1 MFHEKEDLDKAFN
14 KELFVIKN
22 DLYYQQIDLTKNGK
36 KELLRVDISYR
47 PHSTLSGDTY
57 SLRKTK
63 DGRLVGFI
71 ADAMGKG
78 LSAAMSAMAITR
90 FLNYFFDE
98 LEEEEGFVFDVWIT
112 KTLKFLQKNLFDEEI
127 MSIVLVEYD
136 IQESII
142 KYASCGMPTFFI
154 LSESNEFQAIRSNN
168 PPLSIFTE
176 SVRTMSLP
184 SVPIAKMLCYSDGL
198 SESSTS
204 DGKLY
209 ASYLKED
216 FIDSICVKDF
226 RDKVS
231 ARIGKGDDDL
241 TYVYIQKLAIS
252 KEFETLR
259 IASTYEAIDESLTT
273 ISQYLKEH
281 DVDSKT
287 LSQIMLTLSELLL
300 NALEHGSFG
309 VDKAHKNYLIEHN
322 LFDDEM
328 ARLEK
333 LHQHK
338 KIKITY
344 GILPSGKRQLFEA
357 TISDQGEG
365 FDTMV
370 LKNIVINAEKFNGRG
385 FVIIRK
391 LLDHFY
397 FNKKGNAITIQKFI
411 TPFLEL

>member
-1 MFHEKEDLDKAFN
+1 MFDEKEDLEKAFN

-36 KELLRVDISYR
+36 KELLRVDISYK

-57 SLRKTK
+57 SLRKTN

-98 LEEEEGFVFDVWIT
+98 LEEEEGFIFDVWIK

-127 MSIVLVEYD
+127 MSIVLIEYD

-154 LSESNEFQAIRSNN
+154 LSEKNEFQAIRSNN

-176 SVRTMSLP
+176 NVRTMSLP

-241 TYVYIQKLAIS
+241 TYVYIQKLARS

-333 LHQHK
+333 LYQHK

-344 GILPSGKRQLFEA
+344 GIIPSGKRQLFEA

>member
-1 MFHEKEDLDKAFN
+1 MIHEKDEMEKAFN

-22 DLYYQQIDLTKNGK
+22 DLYYQQIDLMENGK
-36 KELLRVDISYR
+36 KELLRVDISYK

-98 LEEEEGFVFDVWIT
+98 LEEEGEFSFDRWNQ
-112 KTLKFLQKNLFDEEI
+112 KTLKFLHKNLFDEEI
-127 MSIVLVEYD
+127 MSIVLIEYD
-136 IQESII
+136 IHRSVVT
-142 KYASCGMPTFFI
+142 YASCGMPPFFI
-154 LSESNEFQAIRSNN
+154 MSESGEVHTIRSNN
-168 PPLSIFTE
+168 PPLSLFIDAIKSST
-176 SVRTMSLP
+176 LP
-184 SVPIAKMLCYSDGL
+184 SFPIAKMLCYSDGL
-198 SESSTS
+198 SESFLSNST
-204 DGKLY
+204 LY
-209 ASYLKED
+209 ASYLKRD
-216 FIDSICVKDF
+216 FCSSICVKDF
-226 RDKVS
+226 RDIVDS
-231 ARIGKGDDDL
+231 RINKADDDI
-241 TYVYIQKLAIS
+241 TYIYIQKSELPKA
-252 KEFETLR
+252 FETIR
-259 IASTYEAIDESLTT
+259 IHSTYEAVDETL
-273 ISQYLKEH
+273 QKMADYLKEH
-281 DVDSKT
+281 HVNSKVS
-287 LSQIMLTLSELLL
+287 SQIILTLSELFL

-309 VDKAHKNYLIEHN
+309 VDKARKNYLIENN

-328 ARLEK
+328 IRLEK
-333 LHQHK
+333 ENQHK

-344 GILPSGKRQLFEA
+344 GIIPNGSRDLFEA

-370 LKNIVINAEKFNGRG
+370 LKNIVINADKFNGRG

-411 TPFLEL
+411 TPLLEL

>member
-1 MFHEKEDLDKAFN
+1 MFHEKEDLEKAFN

-36 KELLRVDISYR
+36 KELLRVDISYK

-57 SLRKTK
+57 SLRKTN

-98 LEEEEGFVFDVWIT
+98 LEEEEGFIFDVWIK

-127 MSIVLVEYD
+127 MSIVLIEYD

-154 LSESNEFQAIRSNN
+154 LSEKNEFQAIRSNN

-176 SVRTMSLP
+176 NVRTMSLP

-241 TYVYIQKLAIS
+241 TYVYIQKLARS

-322 LFDDEM
+322 LFDE
-328 ARLEK
+328 LY
-333 LHQHK
+333 QHK

-344 GILPSGKRQLFEA
+344 GIIPSGKRQLFEA
-357 TISDQGEG
+357 MISDQGEG

>member
-1 MFHEKEDLDKAFN
+1 MFHEKEDLEKAFN

-36 KELLRVDISYR
+36 KELLRVDISYI

-57 SLRKTK
+57 SLRKTN

-98 LEEEEGFVFDVWIT
+98 LEEEEGFVFDVWIN

-136 IQESII
+136 IHKSVV
-142 KYASCGMPTFFI
+142 KYASCGMPAFFI
-154 LSESNEFQAIRSNN
+154 ISEKGEVQSIRSNN
-168 PPLSIFTE
+168 PPLSIFTDK
-176 SVRTMSLP
+176 VRVNTLP

-198 SESSTS
+198 SESMISG
-204 DGKLY
+204 GKFY
-209 ASYLKED
+209 ASCLKED

-226 RDKVS
+226 RDKV
-231 ARIGKGDDDL
+231 AMRIGKGDDDL
-241 TYVYIQKLAIS
+241 TYIYIQKLEIS
-252 KEFETLR
+252 KDFKVLR
-259 IASTYEAIDESLTT
+259 IPSTYEAIDEAL
-273 ISQYLKEH
+273 QNVAHYLKSH
-281 DVDSKT
+281 YVDSKT
-287 LSQIMLTLSELLL
+287 SSQIMLTFSELLL

-309 VDKAHKNYLIEHN
+309 VDKARKNYLIEHN
-322 LFDDEM
+322 QFDDEM
-328 ARLEK
+328 LRLEK
-333 LHQHK
+333 LHHTK
-338 KIKITY
+338 KIKIVY
-344 GILPSGKRQLFEA
+344 GIIPNGKRELFEA

-370 LKNIVINAEKFNGRG
+370 LKNIVINAEKFSGRG

-411 TPFLEL
+411 TPVLEL

>member
-1 MFHEKEDLDKAFN
+1 MFHEKEDLEKAFN

-22 DLYYQQIDLTKNGK
+22 DLYYQQIDLNKNGK
-36 KELLRVDISYR
+36 KELLRVDISYI

-57 SLRKTK
+57 SLRKTN

-98 LEEEEGFVFDVWIT
+98 LEEEEGFVFDVWIN

-136 IQESII
+136 IHASVV
-142 KYASCGMPTFFI
+142 KYASCGMPAFFI
-154 LSESNEFQAIRSNN
+154 ISEKGEVQSIRSNN
-168 PPLSIFTE
+168 PPLSIFTDT
-176 SVRTMSLP
+176 VRVNTLP
-184 SVPIAKMLCYSDGL
+184 SVSIAKMLCYSDGL
-198 SESSTS
+198 SESVIRG
-204 DGKLY
+204 GKLY
-209 ASYLKED
+209 ASCLKED

-226 RDKVS
+226 RDKVVE
-231 ARIGKGDDDL
+231 RIGKGNDDL
-241 TYVYIQKLAIS
+241 TYIYIQKLELP
-252 KEFETLR
+252 KTFKVLR
-259 IASTYEAIDESLTT
+259 IPSSYEAIDEALLGIT
-273 ISQYLKEH
+273 QYLKAH
-281 DVDSKT
+281 YIDSKT
-287 LSQIMLTLSELLL
+287 SSQIMLTLSELLL

-309 VDKAHKNYLIEHN
+309 VDKARKNYLIEQN

-328 ARLEK
+328 MRLEA
-333 LHQHK
+333 LHHGK
-338 KIKITY
+338 KIKIVY
-344 GILPSGKRQLFEA
+344 GVIPHGKREVFEA

-365 FDTMV
+365 FDTKV

-411 TPFLEL
+411 TPTLEL

>member
-1 MFHEKEDLDKAFN
+1 MTF
-14 KELFVIKN
+14 KN
-22 DLYYQQIDLTKNGK
+22 P
-36 KELLRVDISYR
+36 S
-47 PHSTLSGDTY
+47 LSMHHVVC
-57 SLRKTK
+57 R
-63 DGRLVGFI
+63 R
-71 ADAMGKG
+71 
-78 LSAAMSAMAITR
+78 
-90 FLNYFFDE
+90 
-98 LEEEEGFVFDVWIT
+98 
-112 KTLKFLQKNLFDEEI
+112 
-127 MSIVLVEYD
+127 
-136 IQESII
+136 
-142 KYASCGMPTFFI
+142 FFI

>member
-1 MFHEKEDLDKAFN
+1 MLHEKEDLEKAFN

-57 SLRKTK
+57 SLRKTN

-98 LEEEEGFVFDVWIT
+98 LEDEEGFVFDVWIK

-127 MSIVLVEYD
+127 MSIVLIEYD

-154 LSESNEFQAIRSNN
+154 LSEENEFQAIRSNN

-176 SVRTMSLP
+176 NVRTMSLP
-184 SVPIAKMLCYSDGL
+184 SIPIAKMLCYSDGL

-241 TYVYIQKLAIS
+241 TYVYIQKLARS

>member
-1 MFHEKEDLDKAFN
+1 MFDEKEDLEKAFN

-36 KELLRVDISYR
+36 KELLRVDISYK

-57 SLRKTK
+57 SLRKTN

-78 LSAAMSAMAITR
+78 LSAAMSAMATTR

-98 LEEEEGFVFDVWIT
+98 LEEEEGFVFDVWIK

-127 MSIVLVEYD
+127 MSIVLIEYD

-154 LSESNEFQAIRSNN
+154 LSEKNEFQAIRSNN

-176 SVRTMSLP
+176 NVRTMSLP

-241 TYVYIQKLAIS
+241 TYVYIQKLARS

-333 LHQHK
+333 LYQHK

-344 GILPSGKRQLFEA
+344 GIIPSGKRQLFEA

>member
-1 MFHEKEDLDKAFN
+1 MFHEKEDLEKAFN

-36 KELLRVDISYR
+36 KELLRVDISYK

-57 SLRKTK
+57 SLRKTN

-98 LEEEEGFVFDVWIT
+98 LEEEEGFIFDVWIK

-127 MSIVLVEYD
+127 MSIVLIEYD

-154 LSESNEFQAIRSNN
+154 LSEKNEFQAIRSNN

-176 SVRTMSLP
+176 NVRTMSLP

-241 TYVYIQKLAIS
+241 TYVYIQKLARS

-281 DVDSKT
+281 NLAQRFTVH
-287 LSQIMLTLSELLL
+287 IML
-300 NALEHGSFG
+300 F
-309 VDKAHKNYLIEHN
+309 
-322 LFDDEM
+322 
-328 ARLEK
+328 
-333 LHQHK
+333 
-338 KIKITY
+338 
-344 GILPSGKRQLFEA
+344 
-357 TISDQGEG
+357 
-365 FDTMV
+365 
-370 LKNIVINAEKFNGRG
+370 
-385 FVIIRK
+385 
-391 LLDHFY
+391 
-397 FNKKGNAITIQKFI
+397 
-411 TPFLEL
+411 

>member
-1 MFHEKEDLDKAFN
+1 MFHEKEDLEKAFN

-36 KELLRVDISYR
+36 KELLRVDISYK

-57 SLRKTK
+57 SLRKTN

-71 ADAMGKG
+71 ADAMGKD

-98 LEEEEGFVFDVWIT
+98 LEEEEGFVFDVWIH

-127 MSIVLVEYD
+127 MSIVFVEYN
-136 IQESII
+136 IHESVI
-142 KYASCGMPTFFI
+142 KYASCGMPAFFI
-154 LSESNEFQAIRSNN
+154 ISENGDFQAIRSNN

-176 SVRTMSLP
+176 NVRINSLP
-184 SVPIAKMLCYSDGL
+184 SVSISKMLCYSDGL
-198 SESSTS
+198 SESLMHG
-204 DGKLY
+204 GKIY
-209 ASYLKED
+209 GSCLKDD

-226 RDKVS
+226 RDKV
-231 ARIGKGDDDL
+231 AMHIGQGDDDL
-241 TYVYIQKLAIS
+241 TYIYIQKLEIS
-252 KEFETLR
+252 KDFKVLR
-259 IASTYEAIDESLTT
+259 IPSTYEAIDEALLTVAG
-273 ISQYLKEH
+273 YLKSH
-281 DVDSKT
+281 HVDSKT
-287 LSQIMLTLSELLL
+287 SSQIMLTFSELLL

-309 VDKAHKNYLIEHN
+309 VDKARKNYLIEHN
-322 LFDDEM
+322 QFDDEM
-328 ARLEK
+328 LRLEQ
-333 LHQHK
+333 LHHNK
-338 KIKITY
+338 KIKIIY
-344 GILPSGKRQLFEA
+344 GIIPNGKRELFEA

-411 TPFLEL
+411 TPVLEL

>member
-231 ARIGKGDDDL
+231 ARIGKGDDDM

>member
-1 MFHEKEDLDKAFN
+1 MFHHKEDLEKAFN

-22 DLYYQQIDLTKNGK
+22 DLYYQQIDLTKNKK
-36 KELLRVDISYR
+36 KELLRVDISYK

-57 SLRKTK
+57 SLRKTN

-127 MSIVLVEYD
+127 MSILLVEYD
-136 IQESII
+136 IHKSVV
-142 KYASCGMPTFFI
+142 KYASCGMPAFFMI
-154 LSESNEFQAIRSNN
+154 SEKGEFQSIRSNN
-168 PPLSIFTE
+168 PPLSIFTK
-176 SVRTMSLP
+176 SVRSNILP

-198 SESSTS
+198 SESLLR

-209 ASYLKED
+209 ASCLKED

-226 RDKVS
+226 RDKVKE
-231 ARIGKGDDDL
+231 RIGKGDDDL
-241 TYVYIQKLAIS
+241 TYIYIQKLEIS
-252 KEFETLR
+252 KTFKVLR
-259 IASTYEAIDESLTT
+259 IPSTYEAIDEALLGIT
-273 ISQYLKEH
+273 QYLKAH
-281 DVDSKT
+281 YIDSKT
-287 LSQIMLTLSELLL
+287 SSQIMLTLSELLL

-309 VDKAHKNYLIEHN
+309 VDKARKNYLIEHN
-322 LFDDEM
+322 LFDEEM
-328 ARLEK
+328 LRLEK
-333 LHQHK
+333 VHQRK
-338 KIKITY
+338 KIKIIY
-344 GILPSGKRQLFEA
+344 GIIPNGKRELFEA

-370 LKNIVINAEKFNGRG
+370 LKNIVLNAEKFSGRG

-411 TPFLEL
+411 TPTLEL

>member
-1 MFHEKEDLDKAFN
+1 MFHEKEDLEKAFN

-22 DLYYQQIDLTKNGK
+22 DLYYQQIDLNKNGK
-36 KELLRVDISYR
+36 KELLRVDISYI

-57 SLRKTK
+57 SLRKTN

-98 LEEEEGFVFDVWIT
+98 LEDEDGFVFDVWIN

-136 IQESII
+136 IHASVI
-142 KYASCGMPTFFI
+142 KYASCGMPAFFI
-154 LSESNEFQAIRSNN
+154 ISEEGEVQSIRSNN
-168 PPLSIFTE
+168 PPLSIFTDK
-176 SVRTMSLP
+176 VRVNTLP
-184 SVPIAKMLCYSDGL
+184 SISIVKMLCYSDGL
-198 SESSTS
+198 SESTLRN
-204 DGKLY
+204 GKLY
-209 ASYLKED
+209 ASCLKED

-241 TYVYIQKLAIS
+241 TYIYIQKVEIS
-252 KEFETLR
+252 KDFKVLR
-259 IASTYEAIDESLTT
+259 VPSTYEAIDEVLQTVAN
-273 ISQYLKEH
+273 YLKGH
-281 DVDSKT
+281 HVDSKT
-287 LSQIMLTLSELLL
+287 SSQIMLTFSELLL

-309 VDKAHKNYLIEHN
+309 VDKVRKNYLIEQN

-328 ARLEK
+328 IRLEK
-333 LHQHK
+333 LHHAK
-338 KIKITY
+338 KIKIVY
-344 GILPSGKRQLFEA
+344 GIIPSGKRELFEA

-411 TPFLEL
+411 TPILEL

>member
-1 MFHEKEDLDKAFN
+1 MFDEKEDLEKAFN

-36 KELLRVDISYR
+36 KELLRVDISYK

-57 SLRKTK
+57 SLRKTN

-78 LSAAMSAMAITR
+78 LSAAMSAMATTR

-98 LEEEEGFVFDVWIT
+98 LEEEEGFIFDVWIK

-127 MSIVLVEYD
+127 MSIVLIEYD
-136 IQESII
+136 INESII

-154 LSESNEFQAIRSNN
+154 LSETNEFQAIRSNN

-176 SVRTMSLP
+176 NVRTMSLP

-241 TYVYIQKLAIS
+241 TYVYIQKLARS

-259 IASTYEAIDESLTT
+259 IASTYEAIDESLAT

-333 LHQHK
+333 LYQHK

-344 GILPSGKRQLFEA
+344 GIIPSGKRQLFEA

>member
-1 MFHEKEDLDKAFN
+1 MIHERDELEKAFN

-22 DLYYQQIDLTKNGK
+22 DLYYQQIDLTENGK
-36 KELLRVDISYR
+36 KELLRVDISYK

-57 SLRKTK
+57 SLRKTN

-90 FLNYFFDE
+90 FLNYLFEE
-98 LEEEEGFVFDVWIT
+98 LEEEEGFVFDVWI
-112 KTLKFLQKNLFDEEI
+112 KKALKFLQKNLFDEEI
-127 MSIVLVEYD
+127 MSIVLIEYD
-136 IQESII
+136 IHESSI

-154 LSESNEFQAIRSNN
+154 LSEKNEFQAIRSNN

-176 SVRTMSLP
+176 EVRIVTLP

-198 SESSTS
+198 SESHTA

-241 TYVYIQKLAIS
+241 TYVYIQKIARS
-252 KEFETLR
+252 KEFETSR
-259 IASTYEAIDESLTT
+259 ISSTYEAIDDALTT
-273 ISQYLKEH
+273 ISHYLKVR

-309 VDKAHKNYLIEHN
+309 VDKIRKNYLIENN

-328 ARLEK
+328 VRLEK

-344 GILPSGKRQLFEA
+344 GIIPNGKRELFEA

>member
-1 MFHEKEDLDKAFN
+1 MLHEREELEKAFN

-22 DLYYQQIDLTKNGK
+22 DLYYQQIDMTKNSK
-36 KELLRVDISYR
+36 KELLRVDISYK

-57 SLRKTK
+57 SLRKTN

-98 LEEEEGFVFDVWIT
+98 LEDEKGFDFETWIA
-112 KTLKFLQKNLFDEEI
+112 KALKFLQKNLFDEEI
-127 MSIVLVEYD
+127 MSILLIEYHIHD
-136 IQESII
+136 SRIH
-142 KYASCGMPTFFI
+142 YASCGMPAFFI
-154 LSESNEFQAIRSNN
+154 VSESGDVQTIKSNN
-168 PPLSIFTE
+168 PPLSMYTE
-176 SVRTMSLP
+176 NVKTDALP
-184 SVPIAKMLCYSDGL
+184 AVSIAKMLCYTDGL
-198 SESSTS
+198 SESLVNHQELYNRYVKS
-204 DGKLY
+204 DFL
-209 ASYLKED
+209 
-216 FIDSICVKDF
+216 DSICVKDF
-226 RDKVS
+226 RDIVAS
-231 ARIGKGDDDL
+231 RIGKGDDDV
-241 TYVYIQKLAIS
+241 TYIYIQKLAVPDDF
-252 KEFETLR
+252 KVLR
-259 IASTYEAIDESLTT
+259 ISSTYEAMDEALQT
-273 ISQYLKEH
+273 IAHYLKAH
-281 DVDSKT
+281 YVDSKT
-287 LSQIMLTLSELLL
+287 SSQILLTCSELLV

-309 VDKAHKNYLIEHN
+309 VDKGRKNYLIENN

-328 ARLEK
+328 IRLEK
-333 LHQHK
+333 LHHKK

-344 GILPSGKRQLFEA
+344 GIIPHGKRELFEA

-411 TPFLEL
+411 TPTLEL

>member
-1 MFHEKEDLDKAFN
+1 MFHEKEDLEKAFN

-36 KELLRVDISYR
+36 KELLRVDISYK

-57 SLRKTK
+57 SLRKTN

-98 LEEEEGFVFDVWIT
+98 LEEEEGFIFDVWIK

-127 MSIVLVEYD
+127 MSIVLIEYD

-154 LSESNEFQAIRSNN
+154 LSEKNEFQAIRSNN

-176 SVRTMSLP
+176 NVRTMSLP

-209 ASYLKED
+209 AYYLKED

-241 TYVYIQKLAIS
+241 TYVYIQKLARS

-333 LHQHK
+333 LYQHK

-344 GILPSGKRQLFEA
+344 GIIPSGKRQLFEA

>member
-1 MFHEKEDLDKAFN
+1 MFHEKEDLEKAFN

-36 KELLRVDISYR
+36 KELLRVDISYK

-57 SLRKTK
+57 SLRKTN

-98 LEEEEGFVFDVWIT
+98 LEEEEGFIFDVWIK

-127 MSIVLVEYD
+127 MSIVLIEYD

-154 LSESNEFQAIRSNN
+154 LSEKNEFQAIRSNN

-176 SVRTMSLP
+176 NVRTMSLP

-241 TYVYIQKLAIS
+241 TYVYIQKLART

-259 IASTYEAIDESLTT
+259 IASTYEAIDESLAT

-333 LHQHK
+333 LYQHK

-344 GILPSGKRQLFEA
+344 GIIPSGKRQLFEA

>member
-1 MFHEKEDLDKAFN
+1 MLHEKEDLEKAFN

-57 SLRKTK
+57 SLRKTN

-98 LEEEEGFVFDVWIT
+98 LEDEEGFVFDVWIK

-154 LSESNEFQAIRSNN
+154 LSEENEFQAIRSNN

-176 SVRTMSLP
+176 NVRTMSLP
-184 SVPIAKMLCYSDGL
+184 SIPIAKMLCYSDGL

-241 TYVYIQKLAIS
+241 TYVYIQKLARS

>member
-1 MFHEKEDLDKAFN
+1 MIHERDELEKAFN

-22 DLYYQQIDLTKNGK
+22 DLYYQQIDLTENGK
-36 KELLRVDISYR
+36 KELLRVDISYK

-57 SLRKTK
+57 SLRKTN

-90 FLNYFFDE
+90 FLNYLFEE
-98 LEEEEGFVFDVWIT
+98 LEEEEGFNFDVWI
-112 KTLKFLQKNLFDEEI
+112 KKGLKFLQKNLFDEEI
-127 MSIVLVEYD
+127 MSIVLIEYD
-136 IQESII
+136 IHESIL
-142 KYASCGMPTFFI
+142 KYASCGMPAFFI
-154 LSESNEFQAIRSNN
+154 LSETNEFQAIRSNN

-176 SVRTMSLP
+176 NVRIVTLP

-198 SESSTS
+198 SESHTA

-226 RDKVS
+226 RDKVN

-241 TYVYIQKLAIS
+241 TYVYIQKLALS
-252 KEFETLR
+252 KSFETLR
-259 IASTYEAIDESLTT
+259 IFSTYEAIDEALTT
-273 ISQYLKEH
+273 ISQYLKAH
-281 DVDSKT
+281 SVDSKT

-309 VDKAHKNYLIEHN
+309 VDKIRKNYLIENN

-328 ARLEK
+328 VRLEK

-344 GILPSGKRQLFEA
+344 GIIPNGKRQLFEA

>member
-1 MFHEKEDLDKAFN
+1 MFHEKEDLEKAFN

-22 DLYYQQIDLTKNGK
+22 DLYYQQLDLTKNGK
-36 KELLRVDISYR
+36 KELLRVDISYI

-57 SLRKTK
+57 SLRKTN

-90 FLNYFFDE
+90 FLNYIFEE
-98 LEEEEGFVFDVWIT
+98 LEEEEGFVFDAWIK

-127 MSIVLVEYD
+127 MSILLIEYD
-136 IQESII
+136 IEKSIV

-154 LSESNEFQAIRSNN
+154 LSENNEFQAIRSNN
-168 PPLSIFTE
+168 PPLSIFTAD
-176 SVRTMSLP
+176 VRSATLP

-198 SESSTS
+198 SESSTD

-241 TYVYIQKLAIS
+241 TYVYIQKLEVP

-259 IASTYEAIDESLTT
+259 IPSTYEAIDEALTSIT
-273 ISQYLKEH
+273 EYLKAHE
-281 DVDSKT
+281 VDSKT
-287 LSQIMLTLSELLL
+287 SSQIMLTLSELVL

-309 VDKAHKNYLIEHN
+309 VDKARKNYLIEHN

-328 ARLEK
+328 MSLEK

-338 KIKITY
+338 KIKIMY
-344 GILPSGKRQLFEA
+344 GVIPHGARELFEA

-370 LKNIVINAEKFNGRG
+370 LKNIVINAEKFSGRG

-411 TPFLEL
+411 TPVLEL